1 METFDRDEVNSN
13 NSKYVKFEIMVDDL
27 AKYLGKYFIH
37 IRILNPLKII
47 FDGDEVNT
55 YANKLIED
63 SMIYNGIDDID
74 DIDYI
79 NIINDINIID
89 EIEYIK
95 NTGIMGLKELVKECR
110 EKSMLK
116 FSIIFW
122 SLFIISVDE
131 NLYNKKLSTIADIA
145 YLIGFSEEM
154 LKDWITA
161 LKLIFEGKDFKSFSY
176 STDEAKQFFTQR

>member
-63 SMIYNGIDDID
+63 SMIDNGIDD
-74 DIDYI
+74 
-79 NIINDINIID
+79 INDINIID